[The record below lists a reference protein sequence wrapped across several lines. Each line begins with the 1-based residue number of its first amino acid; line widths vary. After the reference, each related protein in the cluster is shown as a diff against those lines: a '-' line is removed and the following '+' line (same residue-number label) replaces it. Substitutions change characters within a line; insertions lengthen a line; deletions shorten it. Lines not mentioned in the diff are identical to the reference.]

1 MTLMPAQFDEKG
13 KIFTPIIK
21 KIPCDAIIQTA
32 NYRIEGKVHIRPDDR
47 LKDDMNEPEMFVAVT
62 EAVIYDT
69 AGQVTYRSDFML
81 VNRTQII
88 WLMPINDVNPV

>member
-1 MTLMPAQFDEKG
+1 MPAQFDEKG
-13 KIFTPIIK
+13 KIFTPIVK

-47 LKDDMNEPEMFVAVT
+47 LKDDMNGTEMFVAVT
-62 EAVIYDT
+62 EAVVYDT
-69 AGQVTYRSDFML
+69 SGQVTFRTNFML

-88 WLMPINDVNPV
+88 WLMPANEVEPL

>member
-1 MTLMPAQFDEKG
+1 MPAQFDEKG

-21 KIPCDAIIQTA
+21 KVPCDAIIQTA

-69 AGQVTYRSDFML
+69 TGQIAYRTNFTL

-88 WLMPINDVNPV
+88 WLIPANEIENH

>member
-1 MTLMPAQFDEKG
+1 MPAQFDEKG
-13 KIFTPIIK
+13 KIFTPIVK

-47 LKDDMNEPEMFVAVT
+47 LKDDMNGTEMFVAVT
-62 EAVIYDT
+62 EAVVYDT
-69 AGQVTYRSDFML
+69 SGQVTFRTNFML

-88 WLMPINDVNPV
+88 WLMPANEVAPL